1 MAGVTSTDGA
11 RLRRVVSSSAVRRTG
26 SLGRFSVSAM
36 LRVVWLDVI
45 VRALIAG
52 GLLAERC
59 ELETA
64 EPFFLTEQ
72 LLSQIRHHRVLP
84 DQLDPLVV
92 EIVAKEVAWADGA
105 VPIAEPFVGCL

>member
-1 MAGVTSTDGA
+1 MAGVTSTEGA

-52 GLLAERC
+52 RLLAERC

-64 EPFFLTEQ
+64 QPLFLAEQ
-72 LLSQIRHHRVLP
+72 LLSQVWHHSVLP
-84 DQLDPLVV
+84 DQLDPFVV
-92 EIVAKEVAWADGA
+92 EVFSEEVAR
-105 VPIAEPFVGCL
+105 